1 MSGNVS
7 SFSMEVKD
15 ELLKNTP
22 KARHCAIAQT
32 AVIIAGA
39 GRITPDS
46 LIVETDNVRIKEKYF
61 TLLKKTFNI
70 NVDAFEEKG
79 FFALPVSQKDKVL
92 EILQAVKILDAT
104 GTPNYYKGI
113 IPDVLIKSGCCKRE
127 FLKCAFVFFGTINS
141 PEKGSHLEFV
151 CSNEEQ
157 ANQVVRTLEYFNI
170 KAKKTTRRE
179 GKQHVVYLK
188 DGEQIADFL
197 RVVEANVATMKYE
210 DKLIYREIANHINR
224 TNNCEVANSQKKID
238 AAYKQIEDINYLNEC
253 IGLSNLPETLQS
265 VALARL
271 ENPDVGLQELGRL
284 MKPPLGKS
292 GVNHRM
298 RKITELAEKQRAK
311 DA

>member
-1 MSGNVS
+1 
-7 SFSMEVKD
+7 
-15 ELLKNTP
+15 
-22 KARHCAIAQT
+22 
-32 AVIIAGA
+32 
-39 GRITPDS
+39 
-46 LIVETDNVRIKEKYF
+46 IVETDNVRIKEKYF

-79 FFALPVSQKDKVL
+79 LFAVPVTQQDKVL

-104 GTPNYYKGI
+104 GMPNYYKGI

-170 KAKKTTRRE
+170 KAKKTTRRN
-179 GKQHVVYLK
+179 GRQHVVYLK

-253 IGLSNLPETLQS
+253 IGLSNLPETLQC

-292 GVNHRM
+292 GVNHRL
-298 RKITELAEKQRAK
+298 RKISELAEKQRAK